1 MESKMVDVGRSNK
14 ISCIF
19 GDIDFMATKNADF
32 EITWAVFEN
41 PDIIFHLNFLWSIVR
56 YDQNL
61 LINNVGKEDD

>member
-1 MESKMVDVGRSNK
+1 MDEGTIDRAVFYK
-14 ISCIF
+14 INYIF